1 MKIRRSSKSLKSK
14 NTPISSNDNLLF
26 SPRELKK
33 MYHNE
38 MRSNILKIAI
48 PCLLVVIIGTTAYAV
63 QSKAYH
69 LLNSSLVDTSGSSS
83 QASAPASTNTSGS
96 SSQASVPAST
106 NTSESTNPASTN
118 SQTTNNSN
126 LQTKLNAIHAQAT
139 ADKASAAQDLASVNA
154 AQAQANANAA
164 KTMASVNA
172 ANAQANTY
180 AAQAKAYEAQA
191 KADLANANNPTMTP
205 ANQAAAK
212 AKAAQLQCIAQAN
225 GQYTTTLNQLDNVM
239 GGNRG
244 LSATGVAN
252 QEANLQNQLT
262 NATTRCNSQ

>member
-63 QSKAYH
+63 QSKINH
-69 LLNSSLVDTSGSSS
+69 LPNNSLIDTSGINRQSSVS
-83 QASAPASTNTSGS
+83 TSTNTSRRQS
-96 SSQASVPAST
+96 SVPTST
-106 NTSESTNPASTN
+106 NTSKSTNLGSTN
-118 SQTTNNSN
+118 NQTNNDSN
-126 LQTKLNAIHAQAT
+126 LQAQLNAIQARAK
-139 ADKASAAQDLASVNA
+139 ADKASAAKDLASVNA
-154 AQAQANANAA
+154 ANTQANANAA

-172 ANAQANTY
+172 ANTQANTY
-180 AAQAKAYEAQA
+180 AAQAQADLAQA
-191 KADLANANNPTMTP
+191 QADLANVNNSTMTP
-205 ANQAAAK
+205 AEQAAAT
-212 AKAAQLQCIAQAN
+212 ASAARLQCIAQAN
-225 GQYTTTLNQLDNVM
+225 GQYETAINQLNGM
-239 GGNRG
+239 GGTRG
-244 LSATGVAN
+244 LSAAGVAN
-252 QEANLQNQLT
+252 QETNLQNQLT